1 MTRSTLVPA
10 LLIAACV
17 LVTLTAACGGGG
29 GDKQVRAGNLT
40 DPRDVPTATPWPS
53 PPDLIIID
61 PSALPTLPAAAPGA
75 AGGSPAASSPT
86 PTPAPAG
93 QAGVCG
99 DTYTVA
105 GGDSPSSIATKCGI
119 TTQGI
124 LDANPGLDAHNMHP
138 GDTIKL
144 PKPSP

>member
-1 MTRSTLVPA
+1 MTRLTFILA
-10 LLIAACV
+10 LIIVASALAAV
-17 LVTLTAACGGGG
+17 TAACGGGS
-29 GDKQVRAGNLT
+29 DKQVRAGNLT

-75 AGGSPAASSPT
+75 AGGSPAAPT
-86 PTPAPAG
+86 PTPAAG
-93 QAGVCG
+93 EAGVCG

-105 GGDSPSSIATKCGI
+105 GGDSPSSIAQKCGV

-144 PKPSP
+144 PKKSP